1 MRVGWIT
8 AIVLLAGALA
18 CTSSAPQ
25 TPVPATMPP
34 PDVALGSPP
43 TLDVTFL
50 ANEGVLLSSGE
61 TRVVIDGLFRPYE
74 TYAVMPAADRERLE
88 TNQPPFE
95 GVDLVLV
102 SHVHGDHFHAES
114 VARHLRQN
122 PQATLVTSAQ
132 VVAEVAAQV
141 GATHND
147 AVRSRLRDVTPG
159 AGERL
164 TLSLAG
170 IDLQVLGLPHGG
182 RRNASIQNL
191 GHVISLGGRRILH
204 IGDADTNAETFQR
217 LALDR
222 DGIDVALLPAWFLT
236 ERDGQAI
243 VRDYI
248 KPRRLVAIH
257 LPASGYEEAV
267 ASARSAFPG
276 SDALTR
282 LLERRRY

>member
-1 MRVGWIT
+1 MNVGRISV
-8 AIVLLAGALA
+8 IVLLAVALA

-25 TPVPATMPP
+25 TPAPATMPP

-61 TRVVIDGLFRPYE
+61 TRVVIDGLFQPYE
-74 TYAVMPAADRERLE
+74 TYTVMPAADRERLE

-102 SHVHGDHFHAES
+102 SHVHRDHFHAGS

-122 PQATLVTSAQ
+122 PQATLVSSAQ

-141 GATHND
+141 GADN
-147 AVRSRLRDVTPG
+147 AVRSRVRDVTLG

-164 TLSLAG
+164 TLSLAVIG
-170 IDLQVLGLPHGG
+170 LQVIGLPHGG

-191 GHVISLGGRRILH
+191 GHVISLGGRR
-204 IGDADTNAETFQR
+204 N
-217 LALDR
+217 
-222 DGIDVALLPAWFLT
+222 PAHW
-236 ERDGQAI
+236 
-243 VRDYI
+243 
-248 KPRRLVAIH
+248 
-257 LPASGYEEAV
+257 
-267 ASARSAFPG
+267 
-276 SDALTR
+276 
-282 LLERRRY
+282 